1 MFYKDCI
8 ITSFHLH
15 NGFYRNVHYNFY
27 DRRKNLKQGNTA
39 RHKSALK
46 RARQNIKRSERN
58 NLIRASVRTA
68 LKKVRSAVEKKDSA
82 EAAEALKKTIPM
94 IDKAVS
100 KGVIFK
106 NTGSRKISRLT
117 RLVQKVKAS

>member
-1 MFYKDCI
+1 M
-8 ITSFHLH
+8 
-15 NGFYRNVHYNFY
+15 
-27 DRRKNLKQGNTA
+27 KQGNTA